1 MTPQPDKDDQ
11 PKGAPLEDADAARHL
26 VHLGMSPDAARAFA
40 AYHSGLYSAFTRA
53 PR

>member
-1 MTPQPDKDDQ
+1 MTLQPEKDVQ

-40 AYHSGLYSAFTRA
+40 A
-53 PR
+53 